1 MEELTQIVKDMAF
14 CLGAVATGI
23 ATTETLEGGPPSA
36 DLTYVLPNAKS
47 AVCFALPLDQDLIEP
62 YLRKEDHRSHE
73 RNNVRTNTLASGI
86 ALEMAK
92 FLEQKGH
99 QSVPQAANLVYRTD
113 TKHGAYDEVPPISH
127 RYLAVRSGV
136 GHFGLSGNVIRKKEG
151 AAIILGSVVTAA
163 ELIPTDPLPEEENYC
178 DGCRMCIASC
188 ASGFMS
194 PDKEETVTLGG
205 VDFSYS
211 KRRHHLRCDYVC
223 GGFAGL
229 HRSGKWSTWSPGR
242 FRIPENDREFRTA
255 IAQAAPAYFQRPKP
269 EGGFFH
275 FLVPGNRLEFTCG
288 NCQLVCHP
296 DKAVRLQRHK
306 MLAESGVIVQNPDGS
321 REAVSPEE
329 AAERVAAMSPEIRA
343 LYEEEQ

>member
-1 MEELTQIVKDMAF
+1 MDELNQTVKDMAI
-14 CLGAVATGI
+14 CLGAVAAGI

-36 DLTYVLPNAKS
+36 DLTYVLPEAKS
-47 AVCFALPLDQDLIEP
+47 AICFALPLDQNLIEP

-73 RNNVRTNTLASGI
+73 LNNIRTNTLASGI

-99 QSVPQAANLVYRTD
+99 RSVPQAANLVYRTD
-113 TKHGAYDEVPPISH
+113 TKHGAYDEIPPISH

-151 AAIILGSVVTAA
+151 AAIILGSVVTSA
-163 ELIPTDPLPEEENYC
+163 ELIPTDPLPQEENYC

-188 ASGFMS
+188 ASGYMS
-194 PDKEETVTLGG
+194 PDEEVTVTLGG
-205 VDFSYS
+205 LDFSHS
-211 KRRHHLRCDYVC
+211 KHRQHLRCDYVC
-223 GGFAGL
+223 GGFTGL

-242 FRIPENDREFRTA
+242 FPIPENDSEFRTA
-255 IAQAAPAYFQRPKP
+255 IAKAAQAYFQRPKP

-275 FLVPGNRLEFTCG
+275 ILMPGDKLEFTCG

-306 MLAESGVIVQNPDGS
+306 MLTESGVIVQGPDGS

-329 AAERVAAMSPEIRA
+329 AAERIAAMSPETRA